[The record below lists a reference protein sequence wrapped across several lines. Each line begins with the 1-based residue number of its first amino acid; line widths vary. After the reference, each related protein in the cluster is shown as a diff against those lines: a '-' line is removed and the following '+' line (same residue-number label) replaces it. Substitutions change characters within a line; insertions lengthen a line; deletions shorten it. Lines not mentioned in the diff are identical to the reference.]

1 VPLPRLVC
9 FTEDEVKSIV
19 LNQRPHYALLL
30 GSLFCLLLS
39 ATCGN
44 PAETDRSIPATDI
57 GSRLELFVDE
67 SLIASKRDVALR
79 LHAPREAEIALR
91 FDAPWEGPGNHFVTV
106 FQDGPLYRMY
116 YRAVAGKDLPA
127 SGEGWLMSVA
137 YAESND
143 GVHWT
148 KPDLSLFEFE
158 GSKQNNIIWKS
169 PEPGFGGP
177 ASNFAAFKDTNPNAL
192 PDELYKATGG
202 ITDGLFAFVSAD
214 GIHWEQKGTE
224 PILTKHF
231 GNRTIDNA
239 FDSQNCIFWDSQQE
253 QYVGY
258 LRSMKDGIRSI
269 RRTTS
274 PDFVHWSFPEWID
287 LGDAPLEHFYTA
299 AISPY
304 FRALHLYVGFPM
316 RFLPDRN
323 AALPEKY
330 KDTLGIGAS
339 DSVFI
344 SSRDGV
350 RWRRTFQ
357 ESFVRP
363 GLNPLNWTDRSN
375 TVAWGLVPTGKE
387 EMSVYILEHFRLP
400 TVRVRRGVLRTDGF
414 VSVHAGYQDGE
425 FVTQP
430 LVFRGDRL
438 VINYSTSAAGSIRV
452 EVQDATGNPIP
463 DFRLQD
469 SSELFGD
476 AIEQT
481 VAWKQDSA
489 VGALAGRPI
498 RLRFEM
504 KDADLYSIRF
514 KQ

>member
-1 VPLPRLVC
+1 MI
-9 FTEDEVKSIV
+9 SIV
-19 LNQRPHYALLL
+19 RNHRPRRALLL
-30 GSLFCLLLS
+30 GSFFCLLS
-39 ATCGN
+39 HACGA
-44 PAETDRSIPATDI
+44 PDETDSSAPATDI

-67 SLIASKRDVALR
+67 SLIASKQDVALR
-79 LHAPREAEIALR
+79 LHEPRKAEIAVQ
-91 FDAPWEGPGNHFVTV
+91 FDAPWEGPGNHYVTV

-116 YRAVAGKDLPA
+116 YRAVPGKDLPA
-127 SGEGWLMSVA
+127 SGEGWLLTVA

-148 KPDLSLFEFE
+148 KPNLGLIEFQ
-158 GSKQNNIIWKS
+158 GSNQNNIIWKS
-169 PEPGFGGP
+169 PEAGFGGP

-202 ITDGLFAFVSAD
+202 INDGLFAFVSSD
-214 GIHWEQKGTE
+214 GIRWDQKGTE
-224 PILTKHF
+224 PILTKQI
-231 GNRTIDNA
+231 GDRIIDNA
-239 FDSQNCIFWDSQQE
+239 FDSQNCLFWDSQQE

-258 LRSMKDGIRSI
+258 IRSMKNGIRGI

-304 FRALHLYVGFPM
+304 FRAPHLYVGFPM
-316 RFLPDRN
+316 RYLPDRN
-323 AALPEKY
+323 AALPAKY
-330 KDTLGIGAS
+330 KDALGTGVS

-344 SSRDGV
+344 SSRDSV
-350 RWRRTFQ
+350 RWKRRFQ

-375 TVAWGLVPTGKE
+375 TVAWGLVPTRKE
-387 EMSVYILEHFRLP
+387 EMSVYIVEHFRLP
-400 TVRVRRGVLRTDGF
+400 SVRVRRGALRTDGF
-414 VSVHAGYQDGE
+414 VSVHAGYQHGE
-425 FVTQP
+425 FVTKP
-430 LVFRGDRL
+430 LIFRGRRL

-452 EVQDATGNPIP
+452 EIQDAEGDPIP

-469 SSELFGD
+469 SREIFGD

-481 VAWKQDSA
+481 VVWEQGSA
-489 VGALAGRPI
+489 VDALAGRPI
-498 RLRFEM
+498 RLRFLM

-514 KQ
+514 SE

>member
-1 VPLPRLVC
+1 MV
-9 FTEDEVKSIV
+9 SIV
-19 LNQRPHYALLL
+19 RNHRPRRALLL
-30 GSLFCLLLS
+30 GSLCCLLS
-39 ATCGN
+39 HACGT
-44 PAETDRSIPATDI
+44 PAEIDKSVPATDI
-57 GSRLELFVDE
+57 GSRLELFLDE
-67 SLIASKRDVALR
+67 SLIASKHGVALR
-79 LHAPREAEIALR
+79 LHEPRKAEIALQ
-91 FDAPWEGPGNHFVTV
+91 FDAPWEGSGNHYISV

-116 YRAVAGKDLPA
+116 YRAVPGKDLPA
-127 SGEGWLMSVA
+127 SGEGWLLTVA

-143 GVHWT
+143 GIHWT
-148 KPDLSLFEFE
+148 KPNLGLVEFQ

-202 ITDGLFAFVSAD
+202 ISDGLFAFVSAD
-214 GIHWEQKGTE
+214 GIRWKQKGTE
-224 PILTKHF
+224 PILRKQF
-231 GNRTIDNA
+231 GNRTIENA
-239 FDSQNCIFWDSQQE
+239 FDSQNCVFWDSQQE

-258 LRSMKDGIRSI
+258 IRSMKDGIRSI

-287 LGDAPLEHFYTA
+287 LGDAPLEHFYSA

-304 FRALHLYVGFPM
+304 FRAPHLYVGFPM
-316 RFLPDRN
+316 RYLPDRN
-323 AALPEKY
+323 AVLPEKY
-330 KDTLGIGAS
+330 KDALGIGVS

-350 RWRRTFQ
+350 RWQRTFH

-363 GLNPLNWTDRSN
+363 GRNPLNWTDRSN

-387 EMSVYILEHFRLP
+387 EMSLYILEHFRLP

-414 VSVHAGYQDGE
+414 VSVHAGYQEGE
-425 FVTQP
+425 FVTKP
-430 LVFRGDRL
+430 LVFRGRQL

-452 EVQDATGNPIP
+452 EIQEANGDPIP
-463 DFRLQD
+463 DFLLQD
-469 SSELFGD
+469 SPEIFGD

-481 VAWKQDSA
+481 VAWEQGSTVD
-489 VGALAGRPI
+489 ALAGKPI
-498 RLRFEM
+498 RLRFVM

-514 KQ
+514 SE